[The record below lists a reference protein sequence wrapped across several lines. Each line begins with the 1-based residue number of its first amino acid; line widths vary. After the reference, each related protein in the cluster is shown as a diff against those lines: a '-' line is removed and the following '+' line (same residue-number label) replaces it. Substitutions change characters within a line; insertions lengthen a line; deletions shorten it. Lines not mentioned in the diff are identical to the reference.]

1 MHETVCLFN
10 GSEHETC
17 VVLGHWV
24 DSLYFQ
30 VESIALARGCQET
43 YIATSLGEKVKVI
56 CGNHK

>member
-1 MHETVCLFN
+1 MVCLFN

-30 VESIALARGCQET
+30 VEPIALARGCQET
-43 YIATSLGEKVKVI
+43 YKATSLGEEVKVI
-56 CGNHK
+56 YGNHK